1 MKQVVHTI
9 PSIAEVS
16 SGPSYSVVRLCD
28 GLAARGC
35 PLTLAAL
42 DSPNHRPAPA
52 YTKLFARG
60 IGPSRLGGSSEMKR
74 WLHREAQAGRI
85 GMLHNHSLWMM
96 PNVYPGKIAARHQ
109 IPYVVAPRGTLAKAS
124 FERGSRVK
132 RIFWP
137 LMQRPSLSAVTL
149 FHATAE
155 SERDDIRRAGFRQ
168 PIAVIPNGVDLPP
181 FARIESER
189 PTVLYLG
196 RIHPSKGIDG
206 LLRAWAR
213 LAPQRP
219 EWHLRL
225 VGPDNDGY
233 LGKMQALA
241 AELRLERFRFDG
253 PLTGQAK
260 LDAYGAA
267 SVYALPTHAENF
279 GLTVAE
285 ALASGTPAIVTKG
298 APWGGLLANRC
309 GWWIDHSVD
318 ALHDALAEATTLPP
332 TELAAMGAR
341 GRGWVEREFC
351 WESIADR
358 MLATYEWILAG
369 MPRSSTPSWIDHD
382 GGVSR

>member
-1 MKQVVHTI
+1 MKPVVHTI

-28 GLAARGC
+28 GLVSRGW

-42 DSPNHRPAPA
+42 DSANHRPAPE
-52 YTKLFARG
+52 YTKLFRRG
-60 IGPSRLGGSSEMKR
+60 LGPTRLGCSSEMKR
-74 WLHREAQAGRI
+74 WLDAEAREGRVGI
-85 GMLHNHSLWMM
+85 LHNHSLWMM
-96 PNVYPGKIAARHQ
+96 PNVYPGTIAARHQ

-124 FERGSRVK
+124 FERGSRIK
-132 RIFWP
+132 RVFWP
-137 LMQRPSLSAVTL
+137 LLQRPSLSAVTL

-181 FARIESER
+181 FARIESAQ
-189 PTVLYLG
+189 PTILYLG

-219 EWHLRL
+219 SWRLRL
-225 VGPDNDGY
+225 VGPDNEGY

-241 AELRLERFRFDG
+241 AELRLERFSFDG
-253 PLTGQAK
+253 ALTGRAK
-260 LDAYGAA
+260 LDAYSSA

-285 ALASGTPAIVTKG
+285 ALASGTPTIVTKG
-298 APWGGLLANRC
+298 APWSGIVANRC
-309 GWWIDHSVD
+309 GWWIDHGVD
-318 ALHDALAEATTLPP
+318 PLYDALAEATTLAPA
-332 TELAAMGAR
+332 ELAEMGVR
-341 GRGWVEREFC
+341 GRTWVEREFC
-351 WESIADR
+351 WDSIADR

-369 MPRSSTPSWIDHD
+369 MPDATTPSWVDRD
-382 GGVSR
+382 GGGAT